1 MGDEEQE
8 RPMHAVATTPHDPTP
23 ATDWLEP
30 VYRENSRAVLRA
42 AYRITGNTADAEDVL
57 HTVFVRLARREEA
70 LDTSLGPAAI
80 GAYLRRA
87 ATNAS
92 LDLVGSRHARSSAP
106 LEDAGPHETRDPHAT
121 PEGRHFGRELE
132 AALRAALSRLNRRA
146 AQMFALRYFEDLDN
160 GQIASLFDTTPG
172 TVAVTLHRTRAR
184 LLDELS
190 PLLGGAS

>member
-1 MGDEEQE
+1 MGDEERE
-8 RPMHAVATTPHDPTP
+8 RPMHAVATTPHESRP

-30 VYRENSRAVLRA
+30 IYRENSRAVLRV
-42 AYRITGNTADAEDVL
+42 AYRITGNAADAEDVL
-57 HTVFVRLARREEA
+57 HTVFLRLARRDEA
-70 LDTSLGPAAI
+70 LDTSLGPAAV
-80 GAYLRRA
+80 GSYLRRA
-87 ATNAS
+87 ATNAA
-92 LDLVGSRHARSSAP
+92 LDMVSSRHARSSAP
-106 LEDAGPHETRDPHAT
+106 LDDAGPREAPDPGAT

-172 TVAVTLHRTRAR
+172 TVAVTLHRARAR

-190 PLLGGAS
+190 PLMGGAS